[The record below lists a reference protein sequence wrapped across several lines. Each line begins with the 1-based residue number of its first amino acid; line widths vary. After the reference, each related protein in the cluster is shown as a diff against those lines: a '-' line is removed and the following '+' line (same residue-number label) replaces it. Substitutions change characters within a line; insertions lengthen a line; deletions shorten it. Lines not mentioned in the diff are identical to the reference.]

1 MFDWKTTYKNQSVEV
16 WIVRQQKSV
25 KVTRKVY
32 ITDTESAFV
41 KYNDCWLAVRYAGY
55 YWHGSYG

>member
-32 ITDTESAFV
+32 ITDTGSAYV
-41 KYNDCWLAVRYAGY
+41 KYDSCWLAVRYAGTR
-55 YWHGSYG
+55 WYGGHD